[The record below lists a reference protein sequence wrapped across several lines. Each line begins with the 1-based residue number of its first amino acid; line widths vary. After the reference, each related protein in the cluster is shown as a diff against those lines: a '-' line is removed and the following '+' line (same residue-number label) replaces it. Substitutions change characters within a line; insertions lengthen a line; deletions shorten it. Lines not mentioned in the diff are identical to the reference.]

1 MTRAATELT
10 TLDDEQPKDLPL
22 ADIRRFTV
30 GEYHRLGELGVFGP
44 EDRVELI
51 DGYIIKKA
59 VQNTPHSRA
68 VRRLVTRLSR
78 FAGED
83 WAIQSQLPITL
94 QRSEPEPDGCVMIGP
109 EDRYDDRNPRP
120 RDIALVIEVADSSLP
135 LDRGAKL
142 RAYARNR
149 LPVYWI
155 VNILDKRIEVYT
167 LPQAGRNPG
176 YQKREY
182 FGRGLRVPVVL
193 NGSVVGEI
201 AVNDLLP

>member
-1 MTRAATELT
+1 MRALIDAPIEG
-10 TLDDEQPKDLPL
+10 DEQMMALPIE
-22 ADIRRFTV
+22 DIRRFTV
-30 GEYHRLGELGVFGP
+30 KEYHRLGEVGLFGP

-59 VQNTPHSRA
+59 MQNTPHSRA

-78 FAGED
+78 FAGQQ
-83 WAIQSQLPITL
+83 WAIQAQLPITL

-109 EDRYDDRNPRP
+109 EERYDDRNPRP
-120 RDIALVIEVADSSLP
+120 RDIALVIEIADTSLA

-155 VNILDKRIEVYT
+155 VNILDRRIEVYT
-167 LPQAGRNPG
+167 LPQPGRTPG

-182 FGRGLRVPVVL
+182 FGRGLKVPVVL
-193 NGSVVGEI
+193 NGAAVGEI